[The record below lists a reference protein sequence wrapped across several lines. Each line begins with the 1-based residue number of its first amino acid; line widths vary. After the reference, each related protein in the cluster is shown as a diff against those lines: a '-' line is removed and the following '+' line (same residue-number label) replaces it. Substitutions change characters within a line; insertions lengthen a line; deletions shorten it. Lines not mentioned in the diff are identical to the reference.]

1 MSTKPPLQFREHPAD
16 SLERLAS
23 VIASAIPTQE
33 PNDQV
38 RLAYCLWAWLNER
51 RGSLAQA
58 VRAAG
63 VRSSVSVEQM
73 VETIGRQL
81 EEKGIKHS

>member
-23 VIASAIPTQE
+23 AIASTIPAQE

-51 RGSLAQA
+51 RGSLDQA

-63 VRSSVSVEQM
+63 VRTSVSVEQM
-73 VETIGRQL
+73 VEKIGRQL
-81 EEKGIKHS
+81 EEKGIKRS